1 MAEQG
6 DNKAKQG
13 VPPAEYRWRPGE
25 SGNPKGR
32 PKSKPITAAMR
43 ELLERNDGEAIRALA
58 AVGLKKA
65 LSGKDFR
72 FYKEYVD
79 RIDGKVAESLDVT
92 TGGDSLAVPGVK
104 AADVADFYEWLAERE
119 GVEEREGADE

>member
-1 MAEQG
+1 MGEFP
-6 DNKAKQG
+6 NKATQFQ
-13 VPPAEYRWRPGE
+13 PGQ

-32 PKSKPITAAMR
+32 PLERPLRAAMR
-43 ELLERNDGEAIRALA
+43 ELLEADDCQAIKDLASKGLEEAR
-58 AVGLKKA
+58 G
-65 LSGKDFR
+65 GDFR
-72 FYKEYVD
+72 FWKEIHD

-92 TGGDSLAVPGVK
+92 TGGDSLAVPNVK